1 MKTMRRE
8 EGFTLIELMIV
19 VAIIAIIAA
28 IAIPSLLNAR
38 KAGNEASAI
47 SSLRTLTTV
56 NEQYRTRFQNYS
68 DDLDGLTTA
77 GYIAG
82 YTFDYSKNGSTWSC
96 KADPVSEGNDG
107 DRHFFVDQSG
117 IIRFS
122 AASEANATSSPIDS
136 GATSSGGRR
145 RFSGSRAGRLTRFH
159 GPVGRMAQT
168 RPISQS
174 SRGDPPGS
182 PRFFSS
188 ELACFSRYT

>member
-77 GYIAG
+77 GYIDSVLGGGQKSG
-82 YTFDYSKNGSTWSC
+82 YTFDYSKADSTWSC

-136 GATSSGGRR
+136 GAGSSGGRR
-145 RFSGSRAGRLTRFH
+145 R
-159 GPVGRMAQT
+159 
-168 RPISQS
+168 
-174 SRGDPPGS
+174 
-182 PRFFSS
+182 
-188 ELACFSRYT
+188 